1 MSDLRKVR
9 TTQRPWL
16 ELEVGPQ
23 EYADLKAQGLLLDD
37 DRNQLLIAEKAAA
50 EQGARPASK
59 KGT

>member
-1 MSDLRKVR
+1 MSDPIKVR
-9 TTQRPWL
+9 TTMQPWR
-16 ELEVGPQ
+16 ELQVSPQ
-23 EYADLKAQGLLLDD
+23 EYADLKAQGLVLDD